1 MFKEIAIEPS
11 AVASSYRD
19 FAYII
24 EKFGIPEGRLIA
36 AFPSKWK
43 RFVYQAAQMRLRGT
57 TDLSRIEVRLGT
69 LQDETFYW
77 RGRPGNGC
85 AEDWL
90 GTAIA
95 EHARDPFD
103 AIIATTTSQASGVV
117 AACDLDGQHPCMHPN
132 RQWHIDR
139 DAEVMASC
147 CAPLLSRV
155 QHVKLID
162 PYFDLSQARFR
173 RPFTALLKHVQPGTE
188 IEVFRGDNFG
198 GNFAQQSLQRLLD
211 TIKPD
216 GIKVAVFF
224 LPQKAM
230 HNRFVLTEAGGLV
243 FKTGLDDKDDGE
255 LTTDLVTVL
264 ERDVWAVEWAK
275 FTGDEPVA
283 AWP

>member
-1 MFKEIAIEPS
+1 
-11 AVASSYRD
+11 
-19 FAYII
+19 
-24 EKFGIPEGRLIA
+24 
-36 AFPSKWK
+36 
-43 RFVYQAAQMRLRGT
+43 
-57 TDLSRIEVRLGT
+57 
-69 LQDETFYW
+69 
-77 RGRPGNGC
+77 
-85 AEDWL
+85 
-90 GTAIA
+90 
-95 EHARDPFD
+95 
-103 AIIATTTSQASGVV
+103 V
-117 AACDLDGQHPCMHPN
+117 AASDLDGQHPCLHPN

-139 DAEVMASC
+139 EAEVMAAC

-162 PYFDLSQARFR
+162 PYFDLGQARFR
-173 RPFTALLKHVQPGTE
+173 RPFTALLRHVKPGTE

-211 TIKPD
+211 AIKPD
-216 GIKVAVFF
+216 GITVAVFF
-224 LPQKAM
+224 LPQGEM

-243 FKTGLDDKDDGE
+243 FKTGLDDKDDGK

>member
-57 TDLSRIEVRLGT
+57 IDLSRIEVRLGA

-77 RGRPGNGC
+77 RGRPGDGC

-90 GTAIA
+90 GAAIA

-103 AIIATTTSQASGVV
+103 AIIAATRAEDSAVV
-117 AACDLDGQHPCMHPN
+117 AASDLDGQHPCLHPN

-139 DAEVMASC
+139 DAEVMAAC

-155 QHVKLID
+155 QHVKLVD

-173 RPFTALLKHVQPGTE
+173 RPFTALLQHVQSGTE
-188 IEVFRGDNFG
+188 VEVFRGDNFG
-198 GNFAQQSLQRLLD
+198 EDFAQQSLRKLLD
-211 TIKPD
+211 TVKPN
-216 GIKVAVFF
+216 GVKVAMFF
-224 LPQKAM
+224 LPQKGM

-264 ERDVWAVEWAK
+264 ERDVWAVEWAR
-275 FTGDEPVA
+275 FIGDKPVA
-283 AWP
+283 VWS

>member
-1 MFKEIAIEPS
+1 MFKEIAIDPA

-43 RFVYQAAQMRLRGT
+43 RFVYQAAQKRLRGT
-57 TDLSRIEVRLGT
+57 TDLSRLEVRLGA
-69 LQDETFYW
+69 LHDETFYW
-77 RGRPGNGC
+77 RGRPGDGC

-90 GTAIA
+90 GAAIA
-95 EHARDPFD
+95 EHARNPFD
-103 AIIATTTSQASGVV
+103 AIIAATRAEESAVV
-117 AACDLDGQHPCMHPN
+117 AASDLDGQHPCLHPN

-139 DAEVMASC
+139 DAEVMAGC
-147 CAPLLSRV
+147 CAPLLSRA

-162 PYFDLSQARFR
+162 PYFDLNQARFC
-173 RPFTALLKHVQPGTE
+173 RPFKAILSHVQPGTE
-188 IEVFRGDNFG
+188 IEVFRGNNFG
-198 GNFAQQSLQRLLD
+198 GDFAQHSLRKLLD
-211 TIKPD
+211 TVRPH
-216 GIKVAVFF
+216 GVKVAIFF
-224 LPQKAM
+224 LPQREM

-283 AWP
+283 TWP